1 MDSISDIF
9 KKYANIEAGDLS
21 SNQKHKLYDL
31 LGTMQ
36 QETLKTLDEHRMYVQ
51 VLQKFRQSS
60 MEDMRLNGKKFIK
73 TLESLLSVGEDGVYS
88 NNQRFIYELIQNVD
102 DCEYE
107 NVSDAS
113 LEIQFKYTNEPGEI
127 ILTYNEKGFTPG
139 NVFAI
144 TGIAE
149 ASKNISA
156 DKVEIGEKGI
166 GFKSVFGIA
175 DKVRIE
181 SGMFAFELHKDN
193 FTVPVPY
200 YDDFKPVHGTRMTLF
215 MSVQKCRELYRS
227 LAQQYIKPDATLNR
241 NPILFLNK
249 LTHLKMFFDG
259 FRYLEF
265 DVQRA
270 EPEIRGSLLF
280 EAMVSVSVDM
290 KDTHNGIDRSEKNEI
305 VCHRYTEPI
314 IYGRRECLARYGDNA
329 PFQERRHN
337 LIMVFPVLGKGLEEY
352 NGVMYSF
359 LPTQVKVNAPIVMHV
374 PYKLDGSRE
383 FVDPQGENDWFTY
396 TNSRLADFLHKVYLD
411 FAHVIKENIVS
422 YIPAHNKYFFIRDN
436 EKVAAL
442 CTEGLRS
449 TSLYRDKIFYTTDG
463 TFESAINVVAFA
475 KNETV
480 VDQQKVYR
488 LLGWKD
494 KLFIPP
500 RPMDMSQY
508 GVKVI
513 ENVRKQLFKRAM
525 EDESVTDDILSWLE
539 QSGQDTNYVKML
551 TDVEPVILSKKQI
564 AAIAKYPPVMQG
576 FKQCAHG
583 AIAYGRS
590 MGVTIKDKGMVHLP
604 DTVKESIAD
613 AVNMADLD
621 GVYSAYLKKI
631 ELNLF
636 GLEDVKDEFALAASN
651 GIVVSAE
658 TALISFAAFS
668 RRFDSR
674 KTFTASLE
682 IRQATE
688 RLNAVDNQ
696 DMTKDEYLN
705 LLRGVRNSLCS
716 AFGERMYNSY
726 IRIIKEAGADKK
738 RFLKELLQ
746 NADDCIYPDDVVPEF
761 KLEEEESVLK
771 ISYNEQGFTRDN
783 VRAITAIGESTKN
796 LLLSGDKRS
805 IGEKGVGFKSVFGVA
820 ESVDIHSNGFDFRLT
835 ENKPTVPDRCDS
847 MEVSEGTV
855 MVFRIKPNARPKLSN
870 ARILQLCMCLRQL
883 KSLYIYAHHVTIL
896 DKGNS
901 RIVTI
906 DGIQHKYK
914 RFEYV
919 FAVKDKTAIKER
931 NKGGRQISA
940 EQKIVCYIPEKI
952 KDQPCYV
959 YSGLPVEGVTSLVP
973 LIIDAP
979 FELTTSREEIL
990 QNNWNDVV
998 KEHMYNAILS
1008 LMKSEMA
1015 SGMEIMR
1022 YIYFRAQGGQV
1033 VTWGNFNVPY
1043 LNNAELPEILKKQ
1056 VILPVLGVNNHVSA
1070 MQGCKV
1076 IPDFIARVNRETN
1089 ITGYFKGN
1097 ILDTV
1102 GKTQYVPLLESIGCV
1117 KVSGQEILSC
1127 LKKIVETHIQDT
1139 VFRDGLYAYL
1149 SNNQGNIS
1157 FDGIG
1162 EGILELSVFPVK
1174 VLGGTDYIQYTDN
1187 LYTAKGKISNDEYWI
1202 LNEEIMPVTL
1212 ADKILDKY
1220 GRVNALTQ
1228 EVFDSRYQKNLEEL
1242 IQGHNDDREVA
1253 IRLLQ
1258 EYEDNHS
1265 ALVKCR
1271 NALRGLRNQIPMKMV
1286 NGSYK
1291 RGYKFLNPTE
1301 QVFAGKLMHGLIVDR
1316 RFANLAGFLECGD
1329 VLKIHYNEM
1338 DNVTYLEDEDIE
1350 DLHCGQY
1357 DVDGGFENFYE
1368 IIRNVVSQGLVS
1380 DEQIEKY
1387 NLNFGMPI
1395 EKDLDPN
1402 EPFPTLRVKNAEK
1415 LKSHIQK
1422 LWKTPNPYVEKRYIQ
1437 WLPSHAL
1444 EKRNYTTGMY
1454 KSRSGVDKSFC
1465 QMCKRKYNN
1474 KYIELNNIEKLPVYA
1489 WSQMYL
1495 NLCLT
1500 CSKDYIELRNNDA
1513 LWGQFIVGIMNV
1525 NPMSADCFD
1534 IRIGDSTIT
1543 FTATHLAEV
1552 QEILKQEGW
1561 GKKAPKRKPKLGDSR
1576 EDELVNN
1583 KHELFI

>member
-9 KKYANIEAGDLS
+9 NKYANIEAGDLS
-21 SNQKHKLYDL
+21 SNQKRQLYDL

-36 QETLKTLDEHRMYVQ
+36 PEALKTLDEHRMYVQ
-51 VLQKFRQSS
+51 ILQKFRQSS
-60 MEDMRLNGKKFIK
+60 MDDMRLNGKKFIK

-113 LEIQFKYTNEPGEI
+113 LEIQFKYTNEPGEV

-175 DKVRIE
+175 NKVRIE

-193 FTVPVPY
+193 FTVPVPC
-200 YDDFKPVHGTRMTLF
+200 YDDFVPVRGTRMTLF
-215 MSVQKCRELYRS
+215 MSVKKCQNLYRS
-227 LAQQYIKPDATLNR
+227 LARQYIKPDAALNR

-249 LTHLKMFFDG
+249 LTHLKLFFDG

-270 EPEIRGSLLF
+270 EPERRGSLLF
-280 EAMVSVSVDM
+280 EERVSVSVDM
-290 KDTHNGIDRSEKNEI
+290 KDTHNGIDRSEKTDI
-305 VCHRYTEPI
+305 VCYRYTEPI
-314 IYGRRECLARYGDNA
+314 IYGRRECLARYGADA
-329 PFQERRHN
+329 PFRERRHN
-337 LIMVFPVLGKGLEEY
+337 LIMVFPVLDKGVEEY

-359 LPTQVKVNAPIVMHV
+359 LPTQVKINAPIVMHV

-383 FVDPQGENDWFTY
+383 FVDPQGGNEWFTY
-396 TNSRLADFLHKVYLD
+396 TNSRLADFWHKVYLD

-422 YIPAHNKYFFIRDN
+422 YIPSHNKYFFIRDN
-436 EKVAAL
+436 EKVSAL
-442 CTEGLRS
+442 CTEELRS

-475 KNETV
+475 KDEMV
-480 VDQQKVYR
+480 ADQQKVYR

-500 RPMDMSQY
+500 RPMDMSHY
-508 GVKVI
+508 RVKVI
-513 ENVRKQLFKRAM
+513 EDVRKQLFQRAM
-525 EDESVTDDILSWLE
+525 EDESVTDEILAWLE
-539 QSGQDTNYVKML
+539 QPGQDVNYVKLL
-551 TDVEPVILSKKQI
+551 TDVGSVILSKKQI
-564 AAIAKYPPVMQG
+564 AAIAKYQPVIRSFRQR
-576 FKQCAHG
+576 AHDT
-583 AIAYGRS
+583 IALGRT
-590 MGVTIKDKGMVHLP
+590 MGVTIKEKGMEHLS
-604 DTVKESIAD
+604 DTDEESIAD

-621 GVYSAYLKKI
+621 GAYSAYLKKI
-631 ELNLF
+631 ELNIW
-636 GLEDVKDEFALAASN
+636 GLEGRKGEFALAASN
-651 GIVVSAE
+651 GIVVSSE
-658 TALISFAAFS
+658 NALGSFAAFS
-668 RRFDSR
+668 RGFDPR
-674 KTFTASLE
+674 KTFTASLD

-688 RLNAVDNQ
+688 KLNAVDNQ
-696 DMTKDEYLN
+696 DMTKEEYLN
-705 LLRGVRNSLCS
+705 LLRGVRNSLRS

-746 NADDCIYPDDVVPEF
+746 NADDCIYPDAVVPEF
-761 KLEEEESVLK
+761 KLEEEESDLK
-771 ISYNEQGFTRDN
+771 ISYNEQGFTQNN

-796 LLLSGDKRS
+796 LLLSGDRRS

-835 ENKPTVPDRCDS
+835 EKKPTVPEYCEPMD
-847 MEVSEGTV
+847 VPEGTV
-855 MVFRIKPNARPKLSN
+855 MVFRMKPNAKPRLSKS
-870 ARILQLCMCLRQL
+870 RILQLCMCLRQL
-883 KSLYIYAHHVTIL
+883 KSLYIYGHHVTIL
-896 DKGNS
+896 DKENS

-906 DGIQHKYK
+906 DGDQHKYK
-914 RFEYV
+914 KNEYSFTV
-919 FAVKDKTAIKER
+919 EDEAAIKER

-952 KDQPCYV
+952 KDQLCYV
-959 YSGLPVEGVTSLVP
+959 YSGLPVEGASSLVP

-990 QNNWNDVV
+990 QNSWNDVV
-998 KEHMYNAILS
+998 KEHMYNAILA
-1008 LMKSEMA
+1008 LMKSEVV

-1022 YIYFRAQGGQV
+1022 YIGFRAQGGI
-1033 VTWGNFNVPY
+1033 VTWANFNVPY
-1043 LNNAELPEILKKQ
+1043 LNNTELPEMLKKQ
-1056 VILPVLGVNNHVSA
+1056 VLLPVLGTDNCVSA

-1089 ITGYFKGN
+1089 ITGYFKDN

-1117 KVSGQEILSC
+1117 KVSGREILSC
-1127 LKKIVETHIQDT
+1127 LKKIVKTHIQDT

-1149 SNNQGNIS
+1149 SNNQGNVS

-1174 VLGGTDYIQYTDN
+1174 VRGGTDYIQYADN
-1187 LYTAKGKISNDEYWI
+1187 LYTAKDRISNDEYWI

-1228 EVFDSRYQKNLEEL
+1228 EVFDSKYLKNLEEL
-1242 IQGHNDDREVA
+1242 IQGNNDDRDVA
-1253 IRLLQ
+1253 IYLLQ
-1258 EYEDNHS
+1258 EYEDNHR
-1265 ALVKCR
+1265 ALIKCR
-1271 NALRGLRNQIPMKMV
+1271 NTLRGLRNQIPMKMED
-1286 NGSYK
+1286 GSYK
-1291 RGYKFLNPTE
+1291 RGYKFLNSTG
-1301 QVFAGKLMHGLIVDR
+1301 QVFAGKLMQSLIVDR
-1316 RFANLAGFLECGD
+1316 RFANLAGFLEFGD
-1329 VLKIHYNEM
+1329 ILKIHYDEM
-1338 DNVTYLEDEDIE
+1338 DNITYLEDEDIE

-1380 DEQIEKY
+1380 DEQIEEY

-1395 EKDLDPN
+1395 EKDTDPD
-1402 EPFPTLRVKNAEK
+1402 EPFPTQRVKNAGK

-1422 LWKTPNPYVEKRYIQ
+1422 LWKKPNPYVEKRYIQ

-1444 EKRNYTTGMY
+1444 EKSNYTTAMY
-1454 KSRSGVDKSFC
+1454 KSHSSEDKSFC
-1465 QMCKRKYNN
+1465 QMCKKKYNN
-1474 KYIELNNIEKLPVYA
+1474 KYIERNNIEKLPAYA

-1500 CSKDYIELRNNDA
+1500 CSKDYIELRNNNA
-1513 LWGQFIVGIMNV
+1513 LWGQFIAGIMNT
-1525 NPMSADCFD
+1525 NPMNADCFD

-1576 EDELVNN
+1576 EDELVSN
-1583 KHELFI
+1583 KAELFI